1 MHYYKRNIGDYA
13 KKAGRLSMLQH
24 GAYTL
29 LLDACYDR
37 EAFPTRDQALEW
49 AWASTPEEINAVDF
63 VLSRFFV
70 KEADGTFTQLRVLQE
85 LLDYAK
91 FCDLQADKGKK
102 GGRPRK
108 PNGFSDKPNGNPTE
122 TQRKAEESLTTNHKP
137 LTTNQEPDIAPA
149 RQSKK
154 ITLGKY
160 LEQCKQSGV
169 KAIPADH
176 ALFNYCEKQ
185 SLPEEFVFI
194 CWKRFVDYYRDGAG
208 SKKLYTDWPGTF
220 LNNVKNNYYKLW
232 YLDDA
237 GRYALTTAGKQA
249 QREFGENA

>member
-1 MHYYKRNIGDYA
+1 MHYYKRNIGDYHR
-13 KKAGRLSMLQH
+13 KAGRLSMLEH

-29 LLDACYDR
+29 LIDACYDR
-37 EAFPTRDQALEW
+37 EKFPTRDQAIVWCL
-49 AWASTPEEINAVDF
+49 ARTAEEIAAVDF
-63 VLSRFFV
+63 VLKTFFDIDQQGCYTQNHIV
-70 KEADGTFTQLRVLQE
+70 DDLAAYHSNRKTNKRIAIEREEKRRKSMAAEHEACTDGDEALTNRHLTN
-85 LLDYAK
+85 
-91 FCDLQADKGKK
+91 
-102 GGRPRK
+102 K
-108 PNGFSDKPNGNPTE
+108 PITN
-122 TQRKAEESLTTNHKP
+122 NHKP
-137 LTTNQEPDIAPA
+137 DIDPA
-149 RQSKK
+149 KQSKK

-249 QREFGENA
+249 QREFAENA

>member
-1 MHYYKRNIGDYA
+1 MHYYQFNIADFA
-13 KKAGRLSMLQH
+13 LHTTHL
-24 GAYTL
+24 TL
-29 LLDACYDR
+29 EEEGVYRRLLDFYYDT
-37 EAFPTRDQALEW
+37 EKPI
-49 AWASTPEEINAVDF
+49 PEETKQVIRRLRLIGYEHIVNSI
-63 VLSRFFV
+63 LNEFFYLD
-70 KEADGTFTQLRVLQE
+70 ADGWHNNR
-85 LLDYAK
+85 
-91 FCDLQADKGKK
+91 ADIEILAYHSRGDVSRKNGKK

-108 PNGFSDKPNGNPTE
+108 NNPAKTCQVILDNPDKT
-122 TQRKAEESLTTNHKP
+122 RKKANQELITN
-137 LTTNQEPDIAPA
+137 NQEPDIAPA
-149 RQSKK
+149 KQSKK

-249 QREFGENA
+249 QREFAENA